1 MRNGLDKAV
10 NFTAQYDMQTHFE
23 LTGVALTLDDIR
35 SCIISGSK
43 ISLSKDC
50 IDRIQQSRDF
60 LDQAIKTNDKTW
72 YGINTGFG
80 SLYNVS
86 ISPNAIERLQLNLIR
101 SHAAGAG
108 PVVPYEISRLVLLLK
123 ILSFCPGNSGV
134 RVELVERLI
143 TYYNL
148 GLAPVM
154 YQFGSLGASGDL
166 APLAHLALT
175 VIGEGEFINEDGVL
189 ITASKELEAQQ
200 LTPLALQAKEGLA
213 LINGTQFSAAYAANA
228 LLKSEHLY
236 DLANLCAA
244 FSLEAFDANPEP
256 FDARIQQLRPH
267 PGQIHTAS
275 EIRRLLDGS
284 EIAMYGEKHLQDP
297 YAFRCIPQVHG
308 ASLDVM
314 MHCIQMIEIEMNA
327 VTDNP
332 LIFPETEEVLS
343 GGNFHGQPI
352 ALAMDY
358 LALALAE
365 LGSISERRTYQLL
378 CGHRGLPD
386 YLTKDPGV
394 QSGYMIAQYTAA
406 SIVNRNKILCAP
418 ASIDSIPSSKG
429 QEDHVSMSANAASK
443 LYELCDNLNTI
454 LSIEF
459 LTAMRALDFRR
470 PARTSPLLEEIRT
483 MYREVVPAQD
493 DDQILQPLI
502 QKTKAFTSARR

>member
-1 MRNGLDKAV
+1 
-10 NFTAQYDMQTHFE
+10 MQTQFE
-23 LTGVALTLDDIR
+23 LTGAALTLDDIR
-35 SCIISGSK
+35 MIVIPGSR
-43 ISLSKDC
+43 ITLSQAC
-50 IDRIQQSRDF
+50 IDRIQRSRDF
-60 LDQAIKTNDKTW
+60 LDQAIKSNDKTW

-86 ISPNAIERLQLNLIR
+86 ISSDAIEGLQLNLIR

-108 PVVPYEISRLVLLLK
+108 PLVPYEISRMSLLLK

-143 TYYNL
+143 AFYNL

-175 VIGEGEFINEDGVL
+175 VIGEGEFINEDGTV
-189 ITASKELEAQQ
+189 IPASKALEIHQ
-200 LTPLALQAKEGLA
+200 LAPLTLQAKEGLA

-228 LLKSEHLY
+228 LLKAEHLY

-244 FSLEAFDANPEP
+244 LSLEAFDANPEP
-256 FDARIQQLRPH
+256 FDARIQDLRPH
-267 PGQIHTAS
+267 PGQIHTAG

-308 ASLDVM
+308 ASLDIIL
-314 MHCIQMIEIEMNA
+314 HCIQTIEIEMNA

-352 ALAMDY
+352 ALAMDS

-386 YLTKDPGV
+386 YLTKEPGV
-394 QSGYMIAQYTAA
+394 RSGYMIAQYTAA
-406 SIVNRNKILCAP
+406 SIINRNKILCSP

-443 LYELCDNLNTI
+443 LYELCENVNTI

-470 PARTSPLLEEIRT
+470 PARTSPMLEEIRT
-483 MYREVVPAQD
+483 QYREVVPEQD
-493 DDQILQPLI
+493 DDQALQPLI
-502 QKTKAFTSARR
+502 QKTKVFTNTRR